1 MKYFSEIVSWGDDA
15 LFFLEDDDAN
25 FIILFNEDAPPELAE
40 ISVLHTKTQLLLELE
55 IGDTM
60 IIAEK
65 VFEITAIGDEAAST
79 LKELGHCT
87 LCFKGGDVPDR
98 PGCIMLKGDQPLL
111 KQDIQK
117 GQTIEIH

>member
-25 FIILFNEDAPPELAE
+25 FVILFNEDAPPELAE

-65 VFEITAIGDEAAST
+65 VFEITAIGDEAGST

-98 PGCIMLKGDQPLL
+98 PGCIMLKGEQPLL